1 MYCDVWNVVCLE
13 VLSSLVFQLSETG
26 IYEMPNLFLCGFEI
40 GMILV
45 IFHMCS
51 MMLVS

>member
-1 MYCDVWNVVCLE
+1 MECCLSGSIVFSSVSANVE
-13 VLSSLVFQLSETG
+13 RSETG